1 MTLPASGNPLSLSQ
15 IQGEFGGGAPTTLKE
30 YYDAATGVPSLGS
43 PLSIS
48 DFYGKSNLT
57 YFNYTILGGGGA
69 GGWGREDGY
78 GAGRAASGGTS
89 SISGAFNFSPV
100 SWTGGSGGLNGNS
113 SPYTGAGRQG
123 ASSTRGVGGQGF
135 PNGTGANLGG
145 SWAAYGDAP
154 NNGAGGGGAG
164 GDVHGPFDSSGGA
177 GSGGGA
183 SSTGSGF
190 RYITPGTTITIVVGA
205 GGVGTAWNYSGGKGG
220 DGLVIITPA
229 GGTPTAYDVA
239 GTYTQTIT

>member
-1 MTLPASGNPLSLSQ
+1 MTLPAAGNPLSLSQ
-15 IQGEFGGGAPTTLKE
+15 IEGEFGGGAPTTLRE

-69 GGWGREDGY
+69 GGWGREDNYGY
-78 GAGRAASGGTS
+78 GRAASGGTS
-89 SISGAFNFSPV
+89 SISGSFNFSPV
-100 SWTGGSGGLNGNS
+100 SWTGATGGLNGNV
-113 SPYTGAGRQG
+113 SPYDTASRTGK
-123 ASSTRGVGGQGF
+123 SSTRGVGGTGF
-135 PNGTGANLGG
+135 PNGKGANLVG
-145 SWAAYGDAP
+145 WTTYGDSP

-164 GDVHGPFDSSGGA
+164 GDSPNTFDSSGGA
-177 GSGGGA
+177 GSGGNA

-190 RYITPGTTITIVVGA
+190 RYITPGTVITITVGA
-205 GGVGTAWNYSGGKGG
+205 GGVGSPYNYSGGKGG

-229 GGTPTAYDVA
+229 GGTPTTYDVA